1 MLSNMSDRLERIEKY
16 LLDEMSGEEK
26 QRFEMDLV
34 EDPSLKEMMS
44 RMQII
49 NRALD
54 VAAEDDLR
62 SFLHQ
67 LENKQSNS
75 RSNPSAP
82 KIRNLITR
90 IAAAASILLIV
101 SVGLWYFMG
110 QGSSGLDRYR
120 DTHYL
125 AYDYTQI
132 RGEYRQRNDFPSGL
146 TNGQYDK
153 AETIQWFITWL
164 QAHPDDYEARYILA
178 DVYRKNKEVNKAK
191 AELAI
196 IISSQS
202 ILWTEKAEW
211 NYVLLSKG
219 ETSDE
224 LAATTL
230 QKMISKPAH
239 SYHRQAIELDRM
251 QHK

>member
-1 MLSNMSDRLERIEKY
+1 MSDRLERIEKY
-16 LLDEMSGEEK
+16 LLGEMSGEEK
-26 QRFEMDLV
+26 QRFELDM
-34 EDPSLKEMMS
+34 EQDPSLKEMMS

-49 NRALD
+49 NHALD
-54 VAAEDDLR
+54 VAAENDLR

-67 LENKQSNS
+67 LENKQSNT
-75 RSNPSAP
+75 RSIPNAP
-82 KIRNLITR
+82 KIRTLITR
-90 IAAAASILLIV
+90 IAAAASLLLIF
-101 SVGLWYFMG
+101 SVGLWYFTG
-110 QGSSGLDRYR
+110 HRSSGLDQYR

-132 RGEYRQRNDFPSGL
+132 RGEYRQRHDFPSGL
-146 TNGQYDK
+146 ANGQYDK

-164 QAHPDDYEARYILA
+164 QGHPDDYEARYILA
-178 DVYRKNKEVNKAK
+178 DVYRKNNEVNKAK

-219 ETSDE
+219 EASDE
-224 LAATTL
+224 LAETTM
-230 QKMISKPAH
+230 QKMINNPSH

>member
-1 MLSNMSDRLERIEKY
+1 MSDRLEHIEKY
-16 LLDEMSGEEK
+16 LLGKMSVEEK
-26 QRFEMDLV
+26 QHFELDM
-34 EDPSLKEMMS
+34 EQDPSLKETVS

-67 LENKQSNS
+67 LENKHSNS
-75 RSNPSAP
+75 RSTSHTPG
-82 KIRNLITR
+82 IRILITR
-90 IAAAASILLIV
+90 IAAAASVLLIV
-101 SVGLWYFMG
+101 SVGLWYFIG
-110 QGSSGLDRYR
+110 QDSSALDQYR

-146 TNGQYDK
+146 TDGQYNI
-153 AETIQWFITWL
+153 AETIQWFVTWL
-164 QAHPDDYEARYILA
+164 QAHPDDNEARYILA

-191 AELAI
+191 TELAI

-202 ILWTEKAEW
+202 ILWSEKAEW
-211 NYVLLSKG
+211 NYVLLSTG
-219 ETSDE
+219 EDKDE

-230 QKMISKPAH
+230 QKMINNPAH
-239 SYHRQAIELDRM
+239 SYHQQAIELDRM